1 MRNDR
6 SPLRDGRR
14 SATLAA
20 YALLALATP
29 CQPGVAASPVD
40 RQPLD
45 TTSGWRAAPL
55 RLSLEDAVALG
66 LRDNRAIRSARL
78 ARIAQKFDLVVAN
91 RHFVPRVDILTGGE
105 TRRDD
110 GATATSTSVSPTMRW
125 RSPTGAT
132 VAASWSRVADSRYGG
147 DFETRSLTVSQ
158 PLMKGAGFTIAG
170 APVQQARLQEIIN
183 QLALKAT
190 FSDTITAIILAYR
203 SLVQAQRQVDL
214 ADASLQRTVALVE
227 TSRLLIDAGRMAA
240 ADIVQ
245 AQSRQ
250 AIQRVALSQARQQQT
265 SAQLTLLRLLAL
277 DLQTS
282 VVVDTSQPTSHQSLD
297 ISELSAG
304 ALANRMDV
312 LALEHALEQARLT
325 LTVASN
331 ARLWDL
337 SLYGSIQHQRTPDIA
352 GPAGRA
358 SSQMVGLQL
367 NIPFGDFSLR
377 QSELRAQINVRT
389 AALQLEELR
398 QAVVAQVQDAAQS
411 VEADWQQLELARQA
425 RTLTRQ
431 ALDIAHDKLKA
442 GRASNF
448 EVLSIEADLRA
459 ADIQALTAEITYLNA
474 LTLLD
479 QLTGR
484 TVETWKIDFAGD

>member
-1 MRNDR
+1 M
-6 SPLRDGRR
+6 
-14 SATLAA
+14 LAA
-20 YALLALATP
+20 GALLALATP
-29 CQPGVAASPVD
+29 CPAGLSASPVE
-40 RQPLD
+40 RQTPD
-45 TTSGWRAAPL
+45 TASGSRVTPL

-91 RHFVPRVDILTGGE
+91 RRFVPRVDILAGGDIRRNDG
-105 TRRDD
+105 TR
-110 GATATSTSVSPTMRW
+110 ATSANVSPTMHW
-125 RSPTGAT
+125 QSPTGAT

-147 DFETRSLTVSQ
+147 DFETGSLTVSQ
-158 PLMKGAGFTIAG
+158 PLMKGAGFTVAR
-170 APVQQARLQEIIN
+170 APVQQARLQESIS

-250 AIQRVALSQARQQQT
+250 AIQRVALSQARQQRT

-277 DLQTS
+277 DLQAS
-282 VVVDTSQPTSHQSLD
+282 VIVDASQPTSHQSLD
-297 ISELSAG
+297 INALSAV

-312 LALEHALEQARLT
+312 LALEHSLEQARLT
-325 LTVASN
+325 LTVARN

-337 SLYGSIQHQRTPDIA
+337 SLYGSMQHQRAPDIT
-352 GPAGRA
+352 GPSTRA
-358 SSQMVGLQL
+358 SSQLVGLQL
-367 NIPFGDFSLR
+367 NIPLGDFSLR
-377 QSELRAQINVRT
+377 QNELRAEVNVRT

-398 QAVVAQVQDAAQS
+398 QSVVAQVQDAAQS

-484 TVETWKIDFAGD
+484 TVETWQIDLAGD